1 MITKDGNEF
10 VSDMDEDD
18 YGLEGGE
25 DEIDEEQEIAMLEA
39 QLSDKQK
46 KKLAD
51 AGVTIQDYLAG
62 NGPDLTDED
71 GDYGDEE
78 GEEDV
83 DGDANDDDA
92 NEENGDEEAAG
103 EKKPRVE

>member
-51 AGVTIQDYLAG
+51 AGVTI
-62 NGPDLTDED
+62 
-71 GDYGDEE
+71 
-78 GEEDV
+78 
-83 DGDANDDDA
+83 
-92 NEENGDEEAAG
+92 
-103 EKKPRVE
+103 